1 MSLTDAQIDRYARH
15 LILAEVGGAGQ
26 VKLLGAKVLVVGAGG
41 LGAPSLLYLAA
52 AGIGT
57 LGVADFDAV
66 DLSNLQRQI
75 IHTTERIGMAKTTSA
90 KAAIEA
96 INPDTV
102 VIEHSEKLTADN
114 AVEIISQYDIVADGT
129 DSFATRYVINDACF
143 TAQKPL
149 VSAAVGQFDGQLASF
164 RAWEEGSPC
173 YRCFMPEAPPAGA
186 VPTCAEA
193 GVLGALTGI
202 MGSMQ
207 GLEVIKEILGL
218 GTSMVGRLLIYD
230 ALGAT
235 FRTVRIPPDP
245 KCELCSGKAA

>member
-15 LILAEVGGAGQ
+15 LILQEVGGAGQ

-41 LGAPSLLYLAA
+41 LGAPCLLYLAA

-75 IHTTERIGMAKTTSA
+75 IHTTDRIGMAKTSSA
-90 KAAIEA
+90 KVAIEA

-102 VIEHSEKLTADN
+102 VIEHTEKLTAKN

-143 TAQKPL
+143 AAQKPL

-164 RAWEEGSPC
+164 RAWEESSPC
-173 YRCFMPEAPPAGA
+173 YRCFMPEAPPAGS

-218 GTSMVGRLLIYD
+218 GDSMVGRLLIYD
-230 ALGAT
+230 ALGAS